1 MNQTLSQSVGAPII
15 LAVKTITKLFAGEL
29 IEDARR
35 IQTQWIK
42 ATGEDQT
49 GGLLSPPAE
58 NAVESD
64 NETRRGPLLP
74 DHLREAIRRYK
85 LRREGGLAGQLG
97 LWQLQQ
103 QGGVERFGSRVKG
116 KRLLK

>member
-1 MNQTLSQSVGAPII
+1 
-15 LAVKTITKLFAGEL
+15 LAVKTISKLFAGEI
-29 IEDARR
+29 IESARH

-58 NAVESD
+58 DGIEPQ

-85 LRREGGLAGQLG
+85 LTREGGLAGQLG
-97 LWQLQQ
+97 LWQIQQ
-103 QGGVERFGSRVKG
+103 QGGVERFGVRVKG